1 MDGCQYG
8 LCDDYKE
15 PVLAHT
21 VWLSNY
27 DTSPLMLR
35 CRRPHALVGC
45 GHYHSCKAASVQDNA
60 PLGTAYAQVASHA
73 LASLDTQRQY
83 DWVSPLTCYKP
94 TVGSDN
100 VGDLQFLD
108 PRSGDAVQF
117 NEFLVLPI
125 GMQHI
130 ETGVVHGK
138 LVRFLSLIHI

>member
-8 LCDDYKE
+8 LCDDYQD

-21 VWLSNY
+21 IWLSNF

-45 GHYHSCKAASVQDNA
+45 AHYHSPQAAVAQDNS

-73 LASLDTQRQY
+73 AVSQEVRSF
-83 DWVSPLTCYKP
+83 DWVSPQTCYKP
-94 TVGSDN
+94 AVEAN
-100 VGDLQFLD
+100 NIGDMRLLD
-108 PRSGDAVQF
+108 PRSDDAVHY

-130 ETGVVHGK
+130 ETGVVHEK
-138 LVRFLSLIHI
+138 LITYNDSA